1 MGKHR
6 TRKYIKYLTNKAIK
20 YYFANP
26 EDNNMKDLADRF
38 NLSQQKLSKALSVE
52 LKKRVDNSLPRR
64 CLNY

>member
-6 TRKYIKYLTNKAIK
+6 NRKYLKRLTNKAIK

-26 EDNNMKDLADRF
+26 ENNNMKDLAERF
-38 NLSQQKLSKALSVE
+38 NLPQQRLSEALSVE

-64 CLNY
+64 CLRI

>member
-6 TRKYIKYLTNKAIK
+6 TKKYIKYLTNKAIK
-20 YYFANP
+20 YYFSNP

-64 CLNY
+64 CSQL